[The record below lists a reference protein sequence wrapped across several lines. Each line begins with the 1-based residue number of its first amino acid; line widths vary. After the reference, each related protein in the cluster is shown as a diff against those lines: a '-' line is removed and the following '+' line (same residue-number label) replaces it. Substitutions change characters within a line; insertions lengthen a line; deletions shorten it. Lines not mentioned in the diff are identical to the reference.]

1 MVNNHDTILV
11 ASAVP
16 SNSRVTVI
24 KAINDKLHKV
34 FTVAVVH
41 VKAMLVVS
49 IDSLHHSPIREYVLI
64 AEGTNAVSH
73 LFPVVHVW
81 ASNGTHFS
89 KVCGCLFTGAN

>member
-1 MVNNHDTILV
+1 MANNHDTILV
-11 ASAVP
+11 ASAAP
-16 SNSRVTVI
+16 SNSRVTVL

-34 FTVAVVH
+34 FSVPVVN

-49 IDSLHHSPIREYVLI
+49 IDALHNSPICEYVLI
-64 AEGTNAVSH
+64 AEGANAASH

-89 KVCGCLFTGAN
+89 KVCGFLFTGAI